1 MKLKLKLSMLAR
13 ASAIALAVTLA
24 LAACKPQP
32 EADTAVAPPAP
43 EPLAT
48 PMPEPVDPEA
58 SGLDTKAFAGT
69 FSGTLPC
76 ADCPGIDTTIRFTS
90 DGAFTLEETYQD
102 RQDGTGGFDGTWTSE
117 ADGRHVRLD
126 PDSKSEDDRLY
137 EVVSIDEIRMLDT
150 RGEAIESELDYSL
163 RRSAPT
169 E

>member
-1 MKLKLKLSMLAR
+1 MNLKLPMPAR
-13 ASAIALAVTLA
+13 AITIALAITLA

-32 EADTAVAPPAP
+32 EAETAAAPPAP

-48 PMPEPVDPEA
+48 PVAEPVAPDA

-76 ADCPGIDTTIRFTS
+76 ADCPGIDTTIHFTP
-90 DGAFTLEETYQD
+90 DGAFTLQETYQD
-102 RQDGTGGFDGTWTSE
+102 RQDGAGGFDGTWTSE

-150 RGEAIESELDYSL
+150 RGEPIESELDYSL
-163 RRSAPT
+163 RRSAST